1 MTVTPGGQQC
11 VAGVPAVTGSVLHL
25 RLLFKVSLPIHAPH
39 LKKPCRDV
47 TSRRTVCRREQ
58 LLCHPAAALQSSAGN
73 GTDRRPHTAL
83 LPLPPLPA
91 TSPSPLT
98 VVSAAHTSLTLQ
110 SRTFSSV
117 GFPATSQIPS
127 QTQSLQ
133 TSAPQNL
140 LEIVPGFYVPSSNWR
155 EVECF
160 LGKKTVAQDG
170 SIIL

>member
-1 MTVTPGGQQC
+1 M
-11 VAGVPAVTGSVLHL
+11 
-25 RLLFKVSLPIHAPH
+25 
-39 LKKPCRDV
+39 
-47 TSRRTVCRREQ
+47 TSRVDAPSAEENNCSVTRQRLCRAPQ
-58 LLCHPAAALQSSAGN
+58 ATAGPILH
-73 GTDRRPHTAL
+73 TPRRPHTAL
-83 LPLPPLPA
+83 PPLPPLPA

-98 VVSAAHTSLTLQ
+98 VVSAVHTILTLQ

-140 LEIVPGFYVPSSNWR
+140 PEIVPGFYFPSSNWR

-170 SIIL
+170 SIIF